1 MPKLKTQEQ
10 YLKDIINT
18 HGDKYIYDKV
28 EYTKKQNK
36 VCIECKTHGIF
47 WQIAADH
54 LNGRGCPKCATE
66 NHRNYNLKDSLKEE
80 NRDKPLDFYLIELS
94 KDEETFLK
102 IGLSKEVK
110 TRHRNIKNTSG
121 YIVSDIMV
129 FQCTVEEGTIIEDK
143 ILNSLKKKFKYKPSI
158 KFPGYTECLHSECR
172 NLVIKELGEILE
184 KDFDRHP
191 IVSKI
196 LDFTYGKK

>member
-10 YLKDIINT
+10 YLKDIIKV

-36 VCIECKTHGIF
+36 VCIGCKTHGEF

-54 LNGRGCPKCATE
+54 LNGRGCSKCAIE

-121 YIVSDIMV
+121 YNVSDIMI

-143 ILNSLKKKFKYKPSI
+143 ILNSLRKKFKYKPSI

-172 NLVIKELGEILE
+172 NLIIKELGEILE
-184 KDFDRHP
+184 NNFDRHP
-191 IVSKI
+191 LVQQI